1 MSKQTR
7 DMLTQR
13 TKLILPA
20 VQLNDKDLEVLG
32 KQNTVSAVGAADN
45 DVTKGLLGNYT
56 QMMTPTP
63 MRTPRLHDSVMTEA
77 KNLVALNE
85 TKTPLLG
92 G

>member
-45 DVTKGLLGNYT
+45 DVTKGLLG
-56 QMMTPTP
+56 
-63 MRTPRLHDSVMTEA
+63 MRRSRSKRLINS
-77 KNLVALNE
+77 LGWLQE
-85 TKTPLLG
+85 TTRR
-92 G
+92 

>member
-45 DVTKGLLGNYT
+45 DVTKGLLGKW
-56 QMMTPTP
+56 
-63 MRTPRLHDSVMTEA
+63 RRR
-77 KNLVALNE
+77 K
-85 TKTPLLG
+85 K
-92 G
+92 